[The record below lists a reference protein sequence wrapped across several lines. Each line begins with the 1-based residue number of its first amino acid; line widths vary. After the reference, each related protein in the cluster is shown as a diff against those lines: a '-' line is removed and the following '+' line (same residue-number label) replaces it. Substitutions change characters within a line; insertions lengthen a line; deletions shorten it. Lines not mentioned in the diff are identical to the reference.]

1 MGTLANIRQIVLL
14 GPKHSGKSIVG
25 RELAKLLGGDFV
37 DLDDHIEALSGKSP
51 RALYR
56 ESPERFRAEELR
68 ALEDLCPP
76 PNAAPDCLAGD
87 FADGKAVGTGGE
99 SAAPGVIAAGGG
111 LIDNEAGRELLRS
124 REGFCLVYLDVSV
137 DTAWERISGAA
148 AQTGELPPLLN
159 TDKPR
164 ETHRLLH
171 ERRAAAYRE
180 LCNLTISGENK
191 TPTELGQAILE
202 RLMS

>member
-1 MGTLANIRQIVLL
+1 
-14 GPKHSGKSIVG
+14 
-25 RELAKLLGGDFV
+25 LAKLLGGEFV

-68 ALEDLCPP
+68 ALEDLFPP
-76 PNAAPDCLAGD
+76 PNAMPGCLAGD
-87 FADGKAVGTGGE
+87 FAGE

-148 AQTGELPPLLN
+148 AQTGELPPFLN

-171 ERRAAAYRE
+171 ERRAEAYRK
-180 LCNLTISGENK
+180 LCNLTIPGENR
-191 TPTELGQAILE
+191 TPQELGQAVLE
-202 RLMS
+202 RLRLNE